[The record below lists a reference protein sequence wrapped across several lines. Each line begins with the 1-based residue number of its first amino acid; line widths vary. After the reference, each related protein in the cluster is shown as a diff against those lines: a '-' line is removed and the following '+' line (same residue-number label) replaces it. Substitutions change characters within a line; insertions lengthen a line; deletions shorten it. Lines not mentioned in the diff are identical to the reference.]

1 MTSAYLTVSTITC
14 YLAKAITITDCEPN
28 RDVGLPRVRCPRAHI
43 PWATRALC
51 FIKDRY
57 ILMEFLNHALN
68 TDTNWFQDDLTP
80 LHVATSD
87 HDEGAVHVILT
98 HVKENIKK
106 YRYVLSQS

>member
-1 MTSAYLTVSTITC
+1 
-14 YLAKAITITDCEPN
+14 
-28 RDVGLPRVRCPRAHI
+28 
-43 PWATRALC
+43 
-51 FIKDRY
+51 
-57 ILMEFLNHALN
+57 MEFLNHALN